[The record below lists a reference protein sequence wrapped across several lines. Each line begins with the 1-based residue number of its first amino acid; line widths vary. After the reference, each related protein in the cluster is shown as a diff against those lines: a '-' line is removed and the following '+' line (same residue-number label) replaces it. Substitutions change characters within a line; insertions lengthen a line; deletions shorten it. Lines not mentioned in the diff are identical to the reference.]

1 MSMQILVTGGL
12 GFIGSHTVVELIQS
26 GYEPIIVD
34 DLSNSEIFIL
44 ERIEQI
50 TGKKVKFYPYD
61 VTESENIKKIFNE
74 NKEIEA
80 CIHFAAKKAVGESME
95 IPLEYY
101 RVNLLSL
108 LTLLDEMKNYGIKNL
123 VFSSSATVYGQPE
136 KLPVNED
143 SPLQPALSSYGS
155 TKQMAEDI
163 LEKVSATGW
172 LNALALRYF
181 NPVGAHKSSLIGELP
196 KGIPSNLMPFITQT
210 AIGIR
215 EKLTVFGGDY
225 PTPDGT
231 CVRDYIHVVD
241 LAKAH
246 VKACEYLKQK
256 KQNFSYEVFNIGTG
270 QGYSVLEIIKTF
282 EKVNQQSVAYK
293 IGDRRKG
300 DIESIYASC
309 EKANDI
315 LGWKAEETLDDM
327 VVDAWNWEKKYRSER
342 K

>member
-1 MSMQILVTGGL
+1 
-12 GFIGSHTVVELIQS
+12 
-26 GYEPIIVD
+26 
-34 DLSNSEIFIL
+34 
-44 ERIEQI
+44 
-50 TGKKVKFYPYD
+50 
-61 VTESENIKKIFNE
+61 
-74 NKEIEA
+74 
-80 CIHFAAKKAVGESME
+80 ME

-256 KQNFSYEVFNIGTG
+256 KQNSSYEVFNIGTG

-282 EKVNQQSVAYK
+282 EKVNHQSVAYK